1 MGGKKSK
8 QKMHKTFKT
17 LTAMKNMA
25 LPSPALLFPRNM
37 NQYSSSLSTAVKKA
51 WSSFTCLLGNCF
63 AHSPLNWICAIW
75 MLCVHI
81 CHHPLESEWQSQ
93 RFLGLPAT
101 SLISATGS
109 SHSPETWHAG
119 RVSMKEPG
127 RIAPGVLLPRC
138 RTQHSIPLHLWE
150 LFEAEFLCR
159 VFPNLPDSWV
169 TKWNAHQFS
178 EQLMQNGA
186 AYWTDSTLRDFM
198 PYGCFFHLLHKPS
211 PGALLVFSCRQTG
224 FPFY

>member
-81 CHHPLESEWQSQ
+81 CHHPLESEWQSR

-109 SHSPETWHAG
+109 SHSPETWHGG
-119 RVSMKEPG
+119 RVCPWKSQAG
-127 RIAPGVLLPRC
+127 
-138 RTQHSIPLHLWE
+138 LHLVCCSQGAGLNTAFPSISE
-150 LFEAEFLCR
+150 SSLRLNFSVVFFLISLTPESQNEMPISSLNSLC
-159 VFPNLPDSWV
+159 
-169 TKWNAHQFS
+169 KM
-178 EQLMQNGA
+178 EQLTGQTLLWEISCHMVVSSIF
-186 AYWTDSTLRDFM
+186 STS
-198 PYGCFFHLLHKPS
+198 HLQVL
-211 PGALLVFSCRQTG
+211 C
-224 FPFY
+224 